1 MQDFWNTFL
10 WVFSTFMPVINPVGG
25 ALIFLS
31 MTAGA
36 DRETRRTLVNR
47 IVIYS
52 ALLLALSLLAGQLIL
67 SFFGISM
74 GVLHLGGGLVLMAA
88 GWNALNADCMGAE
101 ETNVRAVPR
110 SKYRLLSMAFYPFTL
125 PLTIG
130 PGMISVA
137 TAVGSTAFARGW
149 PAIAGVVAA
158 TIVSLLIVW
167 FVFHHCDKI
176 TKSIGAGAVDALTR
190 IFAFIA
196 LCVGIS
202 HLWEGLS
209 ELFLNMGA

>member
-101 ETNVRAVPR
+101 ETNVRAAPR

-125 PLTIG
+125 PLDRK
-130 PGMISVA
+130 SV
-137 TAVGSTAFARGW
+137 V
-149 PAIAGVVAA
+149 
-158 TIVSLLIVW
+158 
-167 FVFHHCDKI
+167 
-176 TKSIGAGAVDALTR
+176 
-190 IFAFIA
+190 
-196 LCVGIS
+196 
-202 HLWEGLS
+202 
-209 ELFLNMGA
+209 